1 VRVARGSTT
10 RYDRR
15 MWLRFV
21 VSCAVLAGCK
31 DPPQASPPPPERKPT
46 TEVRR
51 PTVAE
56 PQRQRQT
63 PALPTP
69 SIVNPPGVPYLS
81 APVETDR
88 GVQYVDEVV
97 GTGPMPEKG
106 KLVKVHYTGWLPDG
120 TAFDSSHDR
129 DQPIAIRFDNGQV
142 IKGWDIGLASM
153 RVGGKRRL
161 IIPAE
166 LGYGTSGHG
175 EVIPPDS
182 VLIFDV
188 ELVEME

>member
-1 VRVARGSTT
+1 MAPAPTT

-21 VSCAVLAGCK
+21 MSCAVLAACK
-31 DPPQASPPPPERKPT
+31 DPPAPSSPPPERKPT
-46 TEVRR
+46 TEVHRATAAQ
-51 PTVAE
+51 PQ
-56 PQRQRQT
+56 PQRQA
-63 PALPTP
+63 PALPAP

-81 APVETDR
+81 GPVETDR
-88 GVQYVDEVV
+88 GVQFVDEVV

-120 TAFDSSHDR
+120 TSFDSSHGDE
-129 DQPIAIRFDNGQV
+129 PIAIRFDSGEV
-142 IKGWDIGLASM
+142 IQGWDIGLASM

-166 LGYGTSGHG
+166 LGYGSRGAG
-175 EVIPPDS
+175 EAIPPDS

-188 ELVEME
+188 ELVEMD